1 MGNGLFEVVK
11 DLGFW
16 AVLAIAVMIIGALAL
31 VVLVIAVSA

>member
-1 MGNGLFEVVK
+1 MGDDPFEVVK